1 MDTNAAGCSRSGA
14 PAAKIAAVSAWRD
27 SRLFDDAER
36 AALTLAEAM
45 SATPAEVTDAI
56 FDALRAHFID
66 AQIVEL
72 AASIAMENYRA
83 RFNRTFGVES
93 IHTYKP

>member
-1 MDTNAAGCSRSGA
+1 
-14 PAAKIAAVSAWRD
+14 VSTWRD
-27 SRLFDDAER
+27 SELFDEPER

-45 SATPAEVTDAI
+45 SATLAEMTDAV
-56 FDALRAHFID
+56 FDALRAHFTD

-72 AASIAMENYRA
+72 AASFAMENYRA

-93 IHTYKP
+93 IHTYGP